1 MGIIMMSLMQ
11 RLKCLYTRSLL
22 DSFVHRELSLGR
34 RRYVG
39 KHLDYCEGC
48 RQEYQRLSRIS
59 RELEVSLSELGAP
72 STNSVNRIWAD
83 VQQHLTQQVPEQTGR
98 NKRSVQIS
106 LISIVLLV
114 MTVLPS
120 VLRGTTINAVPTL
133 PTQPRAHI
141 SQAVSTMTPATNIR
155 ELEYPRATETP
166 AEPVDVLRNT
176 PESYATP
183 R

>member
-1 MGIIMMSLMQ
+1 MGMMMKSLMQ

-22 DSFVHRELSLGR
+22 DRFAHRELSLGR
-34 RRYVG
+34 QRYVG
-39 KHLDYCEGC
+39 KHLDYCEDC
-48 RQEYQRLSRIS
+48 RRDYQRLSRIS
-59 RELEVSLSELGAP
+59 RELEARLAGLGTP

-83 VQQHLTQQVPEQTGR
+83 VQQHLAQQVPKQTKR

-106 LISIVLLV
+106 LASIVLLV

-120 VLRGTTINAVPTL
+120 VLSGTAVSAAPTL

-141 SQAVSTMTPATNIR
+141 SQAVSTMTPAINIS
-155 ELEYPRATETP
+155 EVEYLRATETP

>member
-1 MGIIMMSLMQ
+1 MMMKSLMQ

-22 DSFVHRELSLGR
+22 DRFAHRELSLGR
-34 RRYVG
+34 QRYVG
-39 KHLDYCEGC
+39 KHLDYCEDC
-48 RQEYQRLSRIS
+48 RRDYQRLSRIS
-59 RELEVSLSELGAP
+59 RELETRLAGLGTP

-83 VQQHLTQQVPEQTGR
+83 VQQHLAQQVPKQTKR

-106 LISIVLLV
+106 LASIVLLV

-120 VLRGTTINAVPTL
+120 VLSGTAVSAAPTL

-141 SQAVSTMTPATNIR
+141 SQAVSTMTPAINIS
-155 ELEYPRATETP
+155 EVEYLRATETP

-183 R
+183 Q